1 MKYKLMSA
9 IMAFSMLVSST
20 IAPLAA
26 SKSYASAEIEE
37 NPTIMNE
44 KIDEVG
50 NDEKPNEISDT
61 KLDIPDKTEEIN
73 ENSPVETKTEKEKS
87 GIQAEEETKKETTTE
102 ENLEEEIEEKVK
114 IVKKSVDV
122 DLYEDSSYY
131 TISNEDIDIKIT
143 GQMPENGTI
152 KAYEIQNAVT
162 DMEKVNVLGFGFG
175 IFDKDGNLYDKNLAD
190 EYEIEIRSEK
200 ISDLDKIYIYEKN
213 KNNVRFTETR
223 DFSKLSDKVKVD
235 SRADEFAIAKDIEKE
250 EKQTQIEKTGE
261 EEKSPF
267 LSTEDKKEVNEKNL
281 AEKEIEKPK
290 DMLDSLTNSAIEK
303 QDTEAS
309 NEKADE
315 KTSSDLEL
323 VDWKKDLLDTFAGN
337 LENEKPVDEENS
349 EETSNNEETV
359 KEDNQSENLTTDL
372 QVTDE
377 KEEGSEV
384 KTDATTESNKNEEL
398 DKETS
403 KGNIEKSETNEEIE
417 EKLTYQQVLAEIY
430 TDSSYGQKADDQ
442 TRIKLSGKLPGYT
455 KVKAYPVEITIEG
468 KEVLAAYDITIFD
481 ENDDEYKVTEK
492 NDIQV
497 QITNQKIKEA
507 DEVDVYHKENKFAPE
522 EKISVENKSKDTVT
536 FKAESFS
543 IYAVTSPE
551 ARAITFVFL
560 NKNEKGER
568 EVWDTQTIRDGEKLI
583 EPELP
588 IFSYK
593 GKFEGWHYY
602 DIETDTLGE
611 KFDFDKPVA
620 VTESSPKIIYL
631 KGKYPDVAYINFIDR
646 KEVKNSDGSIRYVN
660 EVLST
665 KEIPLGSKV
674 TTEDV
679 PVLPGESGTVFSH
692 WATKPEG
699 STAFDFNT
707 PITKGYIQ
715 SVQGADNFVKLNLYA
730 VFKKALT
737 VTFDS
742 QGGTHVNNQ
751 VVYSGNKLNLN
762 DLTKPVRP
770 GYDFKYWSTSPNGR
784 QFNANTP
791 ITKDM
796 TLYAVWTPRVVKYT
810 INHFMENADDSGY
823 SLYKSETRTA
833 NAGTYTNA
841 DSSTYKLPASTM
853 NNEKIH
859 YVRAD
864 ERKIIRGDDSTEINL
879 YYDRDR
885 FTFRIFESY
894 VFYETDVVKV
904 DLKWGA
910 DTKPYFE
917 EALRKL
923 PSGYTFKENGIAG
936 QTVTSPPRMPKN
948 NYQLLAWREGKNE
961 WNVRIID
968 VETNQLIRLDAK
980 TSQLSSSLQGYTGGE
995 IIPGYTYKYV
1005 ERPGNDFAR
1014 PSTRHADGKTSEQNE
1029 VWVFYQRNRH
1039 TLTFATNGNGP
1050 DIVRDNILYDSS
1062 LAKYAPENYIIGQT
1076 KNGEGKIFAGWF
1088 DNSNGAGNPVDLKTM
1103 TMPDNDLKLYAK
1115 WEEPIYTVRAY
1126 KQRNNPD
1133 AGVIE
1138 LKVKRGNTVDRTKLS
1153 ADKPPVAQQTQGSEL
1168 RWYAYIN
1175 GTLTEY
1181 NFNDPVYS
1189 DLFLYPVWLAPVG
1202 DEFRPLS
1209 QIYRVKYKAPQEG
1222 GTDYIYTDPNDYV
1235 NNAEAIVIPP
1245 YVNNDYRFPP
1255 DKDNPTG
1262 KQLSMP
1268 KDKVF
1273 EGWVIDKNSEFTSVT
1288 DPNMLNKIYRPGDI
1302 VNVIGNIM
1310 FKPVFNEF
1318 RVTKL
1323 TLKEIAPNG
1332 SKLDDIV
1339 YESRNKPSNLPSGI
1353 NDNRPTEDLR
1363 NNDIIKLPQPRAT
1376 NTTGFTFLGWSTTE
1390 DPTQGRIFKPDQ
1402 EVMITDENTPNILYG
1417 IWERDKYKVTIR
1429 NDVIGDYITD
1439 NDKKFK
1445 VSYTL
1450 EGKTYEKVYT
1460 IENGASVDVEIPY
1473 GSNISIESLS
1483 DRLVKYKYKDSIHNS
1498 KTFSLDSLVG
1508 DIEVIFETQP
1518 IPPPTG
1524 IIDNI
1529 APMAIMLALAI
1540 MAFAYRFYKKDKVA
1554 GGIDE

>member
-1 MKYKLMSA
+1 MKYKLTSA
-9 IMAFSMLVSST
+9 IMAFTMLVSST
-20 IAPLAA
+20 IAPFVA
-26 SKSYASAEIEE
+26 SKSYASASETEANTSIMEDKNDKKDQLSEE
-37 NPTIMNE
+37 DARADLE
-44 KIDEVG
+44 EVKTDDKERPESQTNKEQLQVQT
-50 NDEKPNEISDT
+50 NDI
-61 KLDIPDKTEEIN
+61 
-73 ENSPVETKTEKEKS
+73 ENSTDQTDTTDLIEEKEK
-87 GIQAEEETKKETTTE
+87 II
-102 ENLEEEIEEKVK
+102 N
-114 IVKKSVDV
+114 KSVV
-122 DLYEDSSYY
+122 ANLYIDRSY
-131 TISNEDIDIKIT
+131 TRLSNKNINVKIT
-143 GQMPENGTI
+143 GLMPENASI
-152 KAYEIQNAVT
+152 KAYEISNPSIDNQKENLISIGY
-162 DMEKVNVLGFGFG
+162 E
-175 IFDKDGNLYDKNLAD
+175 IFDKDNNIYNKNPSDK
-190 EYEIEIRSEK
+190 YKIEIK
-200 ISDLDKIYIYEKN
+200 SDQLKEADQIFFYEKN
-213 KNNVRFTETR
+213 YDQSSFQESK
-223 DFSKLSDKVKVD
+223 DFIKTSDLIKLESK
-235 SRADEFAIAKDIEKE
+235 ADEFVLAKEVEKKEDISKKEAKKDEKSALLADKDAKSDKEKLIDKKESTQAKDILENL
-250 EKQTQIEKTGE
+250 TSPIVEKTNF
-261 EEKSPF
+261 S
-267 LSTEDKKEVNEKNL
+267 NENKNL
-281 AEKEIEKPK
+281 
-290 DMLDSLTNSAIEK
+290 
-303 QDTEAS
+303 
-309 NEKADE
+309 
-315 KTSSDLEL
+315 DLIN
-323 VDWKKDLLDTFAGN
+323 WKKDLLESLVASK
-337 LENEKPVDEENS
+337 ENDSSKEQIKNNPSISKNDS
-349 EETSNNEETV
+349 E
-359 KEDNQSENLTTDL
+359 
-372 QVTDE
+372 
-377 KEEGSEV
+377 
-384 KTDATTESNKNEEL
+384 
-398 DKETS
+398 
-403 KGNIEKSETNEEIE
+403 NIEKTEDKDDSQSKDKLQTNITDQSLEEN
-417 EKLTYQQVLAEIY
+417 LTYQQVLAEIY
-430 TDSSYGQKADDQ
+430 TDSSYSQKSNDQ
-442 TRIKLSGKLPGYT
+442 TSIKLSGNLPGYM
-455 KVKAYPVEITIEG
+455 KVKAYPVEIKIED
-468 KEVLAAYDITIFD
+468 KKVLAAYDITIFD
-481 ENDDEYKVTEK
+481 EDDNEYKVTSK
-492 NDIQV
+492 NDINV
-497 QITNQKIKEA
+497 QITNQKIRKA
-507 DEVDVYHKENKFAPE
+507 REVEVYHKENEFDPE
-522 EKISVENKSKDTVT
+522 EKIDVQEKTNDTVT
-536 FKAESFS
+536 FKADSFS
-543 IYAVTSPE
+543 IYAVTDPD

-560 NKNEKGER
+560 NRNENNER
-568 EVWDTQTIRDGEKLI
+568 EVWDTQTIRNGEKLV

-602 DIETDTLGE
+602 NIDTDTFGK
-611 KFDFDKPVA
+611 KFDFEKPVT

-646 KEVKNSDGSIRYVN
+646 KEVKNSDGSVSYVN
-660 EVLST
+660 EILST
-665 KEIPLGSKV
+665 KEISLGGRV

-692 WATKPEG
+692 WATEPEG
-699 STAFDFNT
+699 RTAFDFNT
-707 PITKGYIQ
+707 PITKDYIQ
-715 SVQGADNFVKLNLYA
+715 SVQGADNFVKLDLYA

-737 VTFDS
+737 VTFNS
-742 QGGTHVNNQ
+742 QGGTHVNKQ
-751 VVYSGNKLNLN
+751 VVYSGNQLSLS

-770 GYDFKYWSTSPNGR
+770 GYDFKYWSTSPNGS

-823 SLYKSETRTA
+823 SLYKSETKTA
-833 NAGTYTNA
+833 NAGTYTNT
-841 DSSTYKLPASTM
+841 DSSTYKLSAATM
-853 NNEKIH
+853 NSEKIH
-859 YVRAD
+859 FVRAD

-885 FTFRIFESY
+885 FIFRIFESY
-894 VFYETDVVKV
+894 IIYETDVVKV
-904 DLKWGA
+904 ELKWGA
-910 DTKPYFE
+910 DTKPYFD
-917 EALRKL
+917 EALRRL
-923 PSGYTFKENGIAG
+923 PSGYTFKENGVAG
-936 QTVTSPPRMPKN
+936 QIVTSPPRMPKN
-948 NYQLLAWREGKNE
+948 NYNLLAWREGNNE

-980 TSQLSSSLQGYTGGE
+980 TSVVSSTRQGYTGGE

-1005 ERPGNDFAR
+1005 ERPGNSFAR
-1014 PSTRHADGKTSEQNE
+1014 PSTKHADGKTSEQNE
-1029 VWVFYQRNRH
+1029 VWVFYQKNRH

-1050 DIVRDNILYDSS
+1050 DIIRDNILYDSS
-1062 LAKYAPENYIIGQT
+1062 LAKYAPENYTIGQT

-1088 DNSNGAGNPVDLKTM
+1088 DNSNGAGNPLDLKTM

-1126 KQRNNPD
+1126 KQRNNPE
-1133 AGVIE
+1133 AGIIE

-1153 ADKPPVAQQTQGSEL
+1153 ADKPPVAQQTQGSVL

-1245 YVNNDYRFPP
+1245 YVNNVYRFPP

-1262 KQLSMP
+1262 KKFSVP

-1273 EGWVIDKNSEFTSVT
+1273 EGWVIDKNSGFTSVT

-1310 FKPVFNEF
+1310 FKPVFNEY

-1323 TLKEIAPNG
+1323 TLREIAPNG
-1332 SKLDDIV
+1332 NKLDDIV
-1339 YESRNKPSNLPSGI
+1339 YESRNKPSDLPDGI

-1402 EVMITDENTPNILYG
+1402 EVMITDENMSNILYG

-1429 NDVIGDYITD
+1429 NDVIGNYITD

-1529 APMAIMLALAI
+1529 APMALMLVLAI
-1540 MAFAYRFYKKDKVA
+1540 MVFAYRLYKKIKLA
-1554 GGIDE
+1554 GGIDGWIRKYWKIFKRFEV

>member
-1 MKYKLMSA
+1 MKYKLTSA
-9 IMAFSMLVSST
+9 IMAFTMLVSST
-20 IAPLAA
+20 IAPFVA
-26 SKSYASAEIEE
+26 SKSYASA
-37 NPTIMNE
+37 
-44 KIDEVG
+44 
-50 NDEKPNEISDT
+50 SDT
-61 KLDIPDKTEEIN
+61 EANTSIMEDKNDKKDQLSEEDARADLEEVKTDDKERPESQTNKEQLQAQTNDI
-73 ENSPVETKTEKEKS
+73 ENSTDQTDTTDLIEEKEK
-87 GIQAEEETKKETTTE
+87 II
-102 ENLEEEIEEKVK
+102 N
-114 IVKKSVDV
+114 KSVV
-122 DLYEDSSYY
+122 ANLYIDRSY
-131 TISNEDIDIKIT
+131 TRLSNKNINVKIT
-143 GQMPENGTI
+143 GLMPENASI
-152 KAYEIQNAVT
+152 KAYEISNPSIDNQKE
-162 DMEKVNVLGFGFG
+162 DLISIGYE
-175 IFDKDGNLYDKNLAD
+175 IFDKDNNIYNKNPSDK
-190 EYEIEIRSEK
+190 YKIEIK
-200 ISDLDKIYIYEKN
+200 SDQLKEADQIFFYEKN
-213 KNNVRFTETR
+213 YDQSSFQESK
-223 DFSKLSDKVKVD
+223 DFIKTSDLIKLESK
-235 SRADEFAIAKDIEKE
+235 ADEF
-250 EKQTQIEKTGE
+250 
-261 EEKSPF
+261 
-267 LSTEDKKEVNEKNL
+267 VL
-281 AEKEIEKPK
+281 AKEIEKK
-290 DMLDSLTNSAIEK
+290 EDISK
-303 QDTEAS
+303 KEA
-309 NEKADE
+309 KKDE
-315 KTSSDLEL
+315 KSALLADKDAKSDKEKLI
-323 VDWKKDLLDTFAGN
+323 DKKESTQAKDIL
-337 LENEKPVDEENS
+337 
-349 EETSNNEETV
+349 
-359 KEDNQSENLTTDL
+359 ENLTSPI
-372 QVTDE
+372 VE
-377 KEEGSEV
+377 KTNFSNE
-384 KTDATTESNKNEEL
+384 NKNL
-398 DKETS
+398 DLINWKNDLLESLVASKENDSS
-403 KGNIEKSETNEEIE
+403 KEQIKNNPSISKNDSENIEKTEDKDGSQSKDKLQTNITDQSLEEN
-417 EKLTYQQVLAEIY
+417 LTYQQVLAEIY
-430 TDSSYGQKADDQ
+430 TDSSYSQKSNDQ
-442 TRIKLSGKLPGYT
+442 TSIKLSGNFPGYM
-455 KVKAYPVEITIEG
+455 KVKAYPVEIKIED
-468 KEVLAAYDITIFD
+468 KKVLAAYDITIFD
-481 ENDDEYKVTEK
+481 EDDNEYKVTSK
-492 NDIQV
+492 NDINV
-497 QITNQKIKEA
+497 QITNQKIRKA
-507 DEVDVYHKENKFAPE
+507 REVEVYHKENEFDPE
-522 EKISVENKSKDTVT
+522 EKIDVQEKTNDTVT
-536 FKAESFS
+536 FKADSFS
-543 IYAVTSPE
+543 IYAVTDPD

-560 NKNEKGER
+560 NRNENNER
-568 EVWDTQTIRDGEKLI
+568 EVWDTQTIRNGEKLV

-602 DIETDTLGE
+602 NIDTDTFGK
-611 KFDFDKPVA
+611 KFDFEKPVT

-646 KEVKNSDGSIRYVN
+646 KEVKNSDGSVSYVN
-660 EVLST
+660 EILST
-665 KEIPLGSKV
+665 KEISLGGRV

-679 PVLPGESGTVFSH
+679 SVLPGESGTVFSH
-692 WATKPEG
+692 WATEPEG
-699 STAFDFNT
+699 RTAFDFNT
-707 PITKGYIQ
+707 PITKDYIQ
-715 SVQGADNFVKLNLYA
+715 SVQGADNFVKLDLYA

-751 VVYSGNKLNLN
+751 VVYSGNKLSLN

-770 GYDFKYWSTSPNGR
+770 GYDFKYWSTSPNGS

-833 NAGTYTNA
+833 NAGTYTNT
-841 DSSTYKLPASTM
+841 DSSSYKLSNTIM

-859 YVRAD
+859 FVRAD

-885 FTFRIFESY
+885 FTFRIFEQP
-894 VFYETDVVKV
+894 FLAQHDVVV
-904 DLKWGA
+904 ADIKWGA
-910 DTKPYFE
+910 DTKPYFDQ
-917 EALRKL
+917 ALAKL
-923 PSGYTFKENGIAG
+923 GQGFTFKENGVAG
-936 QTVTSPPRMPKN
+936 QIVSSPPRMPKN
-948 NYQLLAWREGKNE
+948 NYNLLAWREGNNE

-1005 ERPGNDFAR
+1005 ERPGNNFAR
-1014 PSTRHADGKTSEQNE
+1014 ASTRHADGKTSEQNE

-1039 TLTFATNGNGP
+1039 TLTFSTNGNGP

-1088 DNSNGAGNPVDLKTM
+1088 DNSNGAGNPLDLKTM

-1115 WEEPIYTVRAY
+1115 WEEPVYTVRAY
-1126 KQRNNPD
+1126 RQRNNPE

-1138 LKVKRGNTVDRTKLS
+1138 LKVKRGDTVDRTKLS
-1153 ADKPPVAQQTQGSEL
+1153 AAKPPVAQQTQGSEL

-1209 QIYRVKYKAPQEG
+1209 QIYRVKYKAPQEN

-1245 YVNNDYRFPP
+1245 YVNNVYRFPP

-1262 KQLSMP
+1262 KKFSVP

-1339 YESRNKPSNLPSGI
+1339 YESRNKPSDLPDGI

-1402 EVMITDENTPNILYG
+1402 EVMITDENMSNILYG

-1473 GSNISIESLS
+1473 GSNINIESLS
-1483 DRLVKYKYKDSIHNS
+1483 DRMVKYKYKDSIHNS

-1529 APMAIMLALAI
+1529 APMALMLALAM
-1540 MAFAYRFYKKDKVA
+1540 MAFAYRFYKKDKIA

>member
-1 MKYKLMSA
+1 MKYKLTSA
-9 IMAFSMLVSST
+9 IMAFTMLVSST
-20 IAPLAA
+20 IAPFVA
-26 SKSYASAEIEE
+26 SKSYASASETEANTSIMEDKNDKKDQLSEE
-37 NPTIMNE
+37 DARADLE
-44 KIDEVG
+44 EVKTDDKERPESQTNKEQLQVQT
-50 NDEKPNEISDT
+50 NDI
-61 KLDIPDKTEEIN
+61 
-73 ENSPVETKTEKEKS
+73 ENSTDQTDTTDLIEEKEK
-87 GIQAEEETKKETTTE
+87 II
-102 ENLEEEIEEKVK
+102 N
-114 IVKKSVDV
+114 KSVV
-122 DLYEDSSYY
+122 ANLYIDRSY
-131 TISNEDIDIKIT
+131 TRLSNKNINVKIT
-143 GQMPENGTI
+143 GLMPENASI
-152 KAYEIQNAVT
+152 KAYEISNPSIDNQKENLISIGY
-162 DMEKVNVLGFGFG
+162 E
-175 IFDKDGNLYDKNLAD
+175 IFDKDNNIYNKNPSDK
-190 EYEIEIRSEK
+190 YKIEIK
-200 ISDLDKIYIYEKN
+200 SDQLKEADQIFFYEKN
-213 KNNVRFTETR
+213 YDQSSFQESK
-223 DFSKLSDKVKVD
+223 DFIKTSDLIKLESK
-235 SRADEFAIAKDIEKE
+235 ADEFVLAKEVEKKEDISKKEAKKDEKSALLADKDAKSDKEKLIDKKESTQAKDILENL
-250 EKQTQIEKTGE
+250 TSPIVEKTNF
-261 EEKSPF
+261 S
-267 LSTEDKKEVNEKNL
+267 NENKNL
-281 AEKEIEKPK
+281 
-290 DMLDSLTNSAIEK
+290 
-303 QDTEAS
+303 
-309 NEKADE
+309 
-315 KTSSDLEL
+315 DLIN
-323 VDWKKDLLDTFAGN
+323 WKKDLLESLVASK
-337 LENEKPVDEENS
+337 ENDSSKEQIKNNPSISKNDS
-349 EETSNNEETV
+349 E
-359 KEDNQSENLTTDL
+359 
-372 QVTDE
+372 
-377 KEEGSEV
+377 
-384 KTDATTESNKNEEL
+384 
-398 DKETS
+398 
-403 KGNIEKSETNEEIE
+403 NIEKTEDKDDSQSKDKLQTNITDQSLEEN
-417 EKLTYQQVLAEIY
+417 LTYQQVLAEIY
-430 TDSSYGQKADDQ
+430 TDSSYSQKSNDQ
-442 TRIKLSGKLPGYT
+442 TSIKLSGNLPGYM
-455 KVKAYPVEITIEG
+455 KVKAYPVEIKIED
-468 KEVLAAYDITIFD
+468 KKVLAAYDITIFD
-481 ENDDEYKVTEK
+481 EDDNEYKVTSK
-492 NDIQV
+492 NDINV
-497 QITNQKIKEA
+497 QITNQKIRKA
-507 DEVDVYHKENKFAPE
+507 REVEVYHKENEFDPE
-522 EKISVENKSKDTVT
+522 EKIDVQEKTNDTVT
-536 FKAESFS
+536 FKADSFS
-543 IYAVTSPE
+543 IYAVTDPD

-560 NKNEKGER
+560 NRNENNER
-568 EVWDTQTIRDGEKLI
+568 EVWDTQTIRNGEKLV

-602 DIETDTLGE
+602 NIDTDTFGK
-611 KFDFDKPVA
+611 KFDFEKPVT

-646 KEVKNSDGSIRYVN
+646 KEVKNSDGSVSYVN
-660 EVLST
+660 EILST
-665 KEIPLGSKV
+665 KEISLGGRV

-692 WATKPEG
+692 WATEPEG
-699 STAFDFNT
+699 RTAFDFNT
-707 PITKGYIQ
+707 PITKDYIQ
-715 SVQGADNFVKLNLYA
+715 SVQGADNFVKLDLYA

-737 VTFDS
+737 VTFNS
-742 QGGTHVNNQ
+742 QGGTHVNKQ
-751 VVYSGNKLNLN
+751 VVYSGNQLSLS

-770 GYDFKYWSTSPNGR
+770 GYDFKYWSTSPNGS

-823 SLYKSETRTA
+823 SLYKSETKTA
-833 NAGTYTNA
+833 NAGTYTNT
-841 DSSTYKLPASTM
+841 DSSTYKLSAATM
-853 NNEKIH
+853 NSEKIH
-859 YVRAD
+859 FVRAD

-885 FTFRIFESY
+885 FIFRIFESY
-894 VFYETDVVKV
+894 IIYETDVVKV
-904 DLKWGA
+904 ELKWGA
-910 DTKPYFE
+910 DTKPYFD
-917 EALRKL
+917 EALRRL
-923 PSGYTFKENGIAG
+923 PSGYTFKENGVAG
-936 QTVTSPPRMPKN
+936 QIVTSPPRMPKN
-948 NYQLLAWREGKNE
+948 NYNLLAWREGNNE

-980 TSQLSSSLQGYTGGE
+980 TSVVSSTRQGYTGGE

-1005 ERPGNDFAR
+1005 ERPGNSFAR
-1014 PSTRHADGKTSEQNE
+1014 PSTKHADGKTSEQNE
-1029 VWVFYQRNRH
+1029 VWVFYQKNRH

-1050 DIVRDNILYDSS
+1050 DIIRDNILYDSS
-1062 LAKYAPENYIIGQT
+1062 LAKYAPENYTIGQT

-1088 DNSNGAGNPVDLKTM
+1088 DNSNGAGNPLDLKTM

-1126 KQRNNPD
+1126 KQRNNPE
-1133 AGVIE
+1133 AGIIE

-1153 ADKPPVAQQTQGSEL
+1153 ADKPPVAQQTQGSVL

-1245 YVNNDYRFPP
+1245 YVNNVYRFPP

-1262 KQLSMP
+1262 KKFSVP

-1273 EGWVIDKNSEFTSVT
+1273 EGWVIDKNSGFTSVT

-1310 FKPVFNEF
+1310 FKPVFNEY

-1323 TLKEIAPNG
+1323 TLREIAPNG
-1332 SKLDDIV
+1332 NKLDDIV
-1339 YESRNKPSNLPSGI
+1339 YESRNKPSDLPDGI

-1402 EVMITDENTPNILYG
+1402 EVMITDENMSNILYG

-1429 NDVIGDYITD
+1429 NDVIGNYITD

-1529 APMAIMLALAI
+1529 APMALMLVLAI
-1540 MAFAYRFYKKDKVA
+1540 MVFAYRLYKKIKLA
-1554 GGIDE
+1554 GGIDG

>member
-9 IMAFSMLVSST
+9 IMAFTMLVSST
-20 IAPLAA
+20 IAPFVA
-26 SKSYASAEIEE
+26 SKSYASA
-37 NPTIMNE
+37 
-44 KIDEVG
+44 
-50 NDEKPNEISDT
+50 SDT
-61 KLDIPDKTEEIN
+61 EANTSIMEDKNDKKDQLSEEDARADLEEVKTDDKERPESQTNKEQSQVQTNDI
-73 ENSPVETKTEKEKS
+73 ENSTDQTDTTDLIEEKEK
-87 GIQAEEETKKETTTE
+87 II
-102 ENLEEEIEEKVK
+102 N
-114 IVKKSVDV
+114 KSVV
-122 DLYEDSSYY
+122 ANLYIDRSY
-131 TISNEDIDIKIT
+131 TRLSNKNIHVKIT
-143 GQMPENGTI
+143 GLMPENASI
-152 KAYEIQNAVT
+152 KAYEISNPSIDNQKENLISIGY
-162 DMEKVNVLGFGFG
+162 E
-175 IFDKDGNLYDKNLAD
+175 IFDKDNNIYNKNPSDK
-190 EYEIEIRSEK
+190 YKIEIK
-200 ISDLDKIYIYEKN
+200 SDQLKEADQIFFYEKN
-213 KNNVRFTETR
+213 YDQSSFQESK
-223 DFSKLSDKVKVD
+223 DFIKTSDLIKLESK
-235 SRADEFAIAKDIEKE
+235 ADEFVLAKEVEKKEDISKKEAKKDEKSALLADKDAKSDKEKLIDKKESTQAKDILENL
-250 EKQTQIEKTGE
+250 TSPIVEKTNF
-261 EEKSPF
+261 S
-267 LSTEDKKEVNEKNL
+267 NENKNL
-281 AEKEIEKPK
+281 
-290 DMLDSLTNSAIEK
+290 
-303 QDTEAS
+303 
-309 NEKADE
+309 
-315 KTSSDLEL
+315 DLIN
-323 VDWKKDLLDTFAGN
+323 WKKDLLESLVASK
-337 LENEKPVDEENS
+337 ENDSSKEQIKNNPSISKNDS
-349 EETSNNEETV
+349 E
-359 KEDNQSENLTTDL
+359 
-372 QVTDE
+372 
-377 KEEGSEV
+377 
-384 KTDATTESNKNEEL
+384 
-398 DKETS
+398 
-403 KGNIEKSETNEEIE
+403 NIEKTEDKDDSQSKDKLQTNITDQSLEEN
-417 EKLTYQQVLAEIY
+417 LTYQQVLAEIY
-430 TDSSYGQKADDQ
+430 TDSSYSQKSNDQ
-442 TRIKLSGKLPGYT
+442 TSIKLSGNLPGYM
-455 KVKAYPVEITIEG
+455 KVKAYPVEIKIED
-468 KEVLAAYDITIFD
+468 KKVLAAYDITIFD
-481 ENDDEYKVTEK
+481 EDDNEYKVTSK
-492 NDIQV
+492 NDINV
-497 QITNQKIKEA
+497 QITNQKIRKA
-507 DEVDVYHKENKFAPE
+507 REVEVYHKENEFDPE
-522 EKISVENKSKDTVT
+522 EKIDVQEKTNDTVT
-536 FKAESFS
+536 FKADSFS
-543 IYAVTSPE
+543 IYAVTDPD

-560 NKNEKGER
+560 NRNENNER
-568 EVWDTQTIRDGEKLI
+568 EVWDTQTIRNGEKLV

-602 DIETDTLGE
+602 NIDTDTFGK
-611 KFDFDKPVA
+611 KFDFEKPVT

-646 KEVKNSDGSIRYVN
+646 KEVKNSDGSVSYVN
-660 EVLST
+660 EILST
-665 KEIPLGSKV
+665 KEISLGGRV

-692 WATKPEG
+692 WATEPEG
-699 STAFDFNT
+699 RTAFDFNT
-707 PITKGYIQ
+707 PITKDYIQ
-715 SVQGADNFVKLNLYA
+715 SVQGADNFVKLDLYA

-737 VTFDS
+737 VTFNS
-742 QGGTHVNNQ
+742 QGGTHVNKQ
-751 VVYSGNKLNLN
+751 VVYSGNQLSLS

-770 GYDFKYWSTSPNGR
+770 GYDFKYWSTSPNGS

-823 SLYKSETRTA
+823 SLYKSETKTA
-833 NAGTYTNA
+833 NAGTYTNT
-841 DSSTYKLPASTM
+841 DSSTYKLSAATM
-853 NNEKIH
+853 NSEKIH
-859 YVRAD
+859 FVRAD

-885 FTFRIFESY
+885 FIFRIFESY
-894 VFYETDVVKV
+894 IIYETDVVKV
-904 DLKWGA
+904 ELKWGA
-910 DTKPYFE
+910 DTKPYFD
-917 EALRKL
+917 EALRRL
-923 PSGYTFKENGIAG
+923 PSGYTFKENGVAG
-936 QTVTSPPRMPKN
+936 QIVTSPPRMPKN
-948 NYQLLAWREGKNE
+948 NYNLLAWREGNNE

-980 TSQLSSSLQGYTGGE
+980 TSVVSSTRQGYTGGE

-1005 ERPGNDFAR
+1005 ERPGNSFAR
-1014 PSTRHADGKTSEQNE
+1014 PSTKHADGKTSEQNE
-1029 VWVFYQRNRH
+1029 VWVFYQKNRH

-1050 DIVRDNILYDSS
+1050 DIIRDNILYDSS
-1062 LAKYAPENYIIGQT
+1062 LAKYAPENYTIGQT

-1088 DNSNGAGNPVDLKTM
+1088 DNSNGAGNPLDLKTM

-1126 KQRNNPD
+1126 KQRNNPE
-1133 AGVIE
+1133 AGIIE

-1153 ADKPPVAQQTQGSEL
+1153 ADKPPVAQQTQGSVL

-1245 YVNNDYRFPP
+1245 YVNNVYRFPP

-1262 KQLSMP
+1262 KKFSVP

-1273 EGWVIDKNSEFTSVT
+1273 EGWVIDKNSGFTSVT

-1310 FKPVFNEF
+1310 FKPVFNEY

-1323 TLKEIAPNG
+1323 TLREIAPNG
-1332 SKLDDIV
+1332 NKLDDIV
-1339 YESRNKPSNLPSGI
+1339 YESRNKPSDLPDGI

-1402 EVMITDENTPNILYG
+1402 EVMITDENMSNILYG

-1429 NDVIGDYITD
+1429 NDVIGNYITD

-1529 APMAIMLALAI
+1529 APMALMLVLAI
-1540 MAFAYRFYKKDKVA
+1540 MVFAYRLYKKIKLA
-1554 GGIDE
+1554 GGIDG